1 MTRAGQKRGSACI
14 RSIRDF
20 NRRMGCGAGPRRSG
34 EVALGPPAPCRDRAK
49 PIEKNRFLSRRGTK
63 REEMFFA
70 AVGGGCLNG
79 GGPPLV
85 EGLGGKKWWGRG
97 KGRSGGRS
105 G

>member
-1 MTRAGQKRGSACI
+1 MRRAGQKRGSACI

-70 AVGGGCLNG
+70 AVGGVFFNG
-79 GGPPLV
+79 GGAPLV
-85 EGLGGKKWWGRG
+85 DGWRVRKRWVPR
-97 KGRSGGRS
+97 KG
-105 G
+105 